1 MEIDRRDNVLDES
14 VLEIDNAVEDIE
26 RNESVIMI

>member
-1 MEIDRRDNVLDES
+1 VEIDRRDNVLDES